1 MAYEYGSID
10 LGIRNPFRIEGA
22 VLAVAGVIIAGLG
35 LIALLR
41 VQGLVSSGEQIRG
54 WLSLAIGVL
63 LIARGAAD
71 AGIGIFQMLRFFVGR
86 GVPTSL
92 AKNVSKS
99 EAGRDEPEIA
109 YASQNLEQMLQ
120 GRKNLTFLEPKDWF
134 SRLVHTMF
142 TKLLFLPYGYRNLA
156 IDIARALLQTLIAF
170 LCFGLAWFSGSTG
183 LTNITNTPVL
193 DWLALLLAGYLF
205 WAWWSRR
212 AAINRKLDERG
223 GTVSTSR
230 LTIWIAAAVLA
241 PFLLSLFHSKVYAL
255 PAVPLNAGA
264 YVLLITLLGIVT
276 AAIAAVMISAR
287 AQDATPTVEVSEY
300 RDNWQESIHPQEI
313 FINFE
318 NIVMA
323 NRRYKEVPNRVYRDF
338 DAELVEEGSDGK
350 GRFDGEMIQ
359 ETQPEYRE
367 LPTTPMFR
375 AVRLAATGVGQTLRV
390 AAAIMLFMYV
400 PDLAVL
406 ENVAADAAAEAAL
419 IASAVNPILI
429 AAIIALFGRMIAN
442 HAHVFWSEIQFE
454 SLMVYF
460 RCQGTY
466 TESKLS
472 TGAAIHDSTRS
483 ENVVVRSSITPWVI
497 AARLLTSTFGA
508 SGTRN
513 LEFPRYILEM
523 RRSEEALRA
532 IIDDLRGFMRK
543 REAIASINNEKDLA
557 AAARIYQVNQQTR
570 GQLDRPTEADRIGP
584 PPPSSPDIGSN

>member
-22 VLAVAGVIIAGLG
+22 VLTVAGVIIAGLG

-54 WLSLAIGVL
+54 WLSLALGIV

-71 AGIGIFQMLRFFVGR
+71 AGIGIFEMLRFFVGR
-86 GVPTSL
+86 AVPTSL
-92 AKNVSKS
+92 AKNVAKS
-99 EAGRDEPEIA
+99 EAGTNEAAVA
-109 YASQNLEQMLQ
+109 YSSQGLEQMLQ
-120 GRKNLTFLEPKDWF
+120 GRKNLTFLEPGDWF
-134 SRLVHTMF
+134 SRLVHTIF

-156 IDIARALLQTLIAF
+156 LDVARAMLQTLIAF

-183 LTNITNTPVL
+183 LTNVTNTPVL
-193 DWLALLLAGYLF
+193 DWLALVLAAYLF

-212 AAINRKLDERG
+212 SAINRKLDEHG
-223 GTVSTSR
+223 GTVSTAK
-230 LTIWIAAAVLA
+230 LAIWIAAAVLA
-241 PFLLSLFHSKVYAL
+241 PFALSLFHSNVHAL

-264 YVLLITLLGIVT
+264 YVLLITALGLVT
-276 AAIAAVMISAR
+276 TAIAGVMIMAR
-287 AQDATPTVEVSEY
+287 AQDATPTVEVSEH

-323 NRRYKEVPNRVYRDF
+323 NRRYKEVPNRIYRDF
-338 DAELVEEGSDGK
+338 DAQLVEEGSDGK
-350 GRFDGEMIQ
+350 GRFNGEMIQ

-367 LPTTPMFR
+367 LPTTPTFR
-375 AVRLAATGVGQTLRV
+375 ALRIAGTSTGQVLRV
-390 AAAIMLFMYV
+390 IAAIMLFVYV
-400 PDLAVL
+400 PALAVL
-406 ENVAADAAAEAAL
+406 KDVAPDAAAEAAL
-419 IASAVNPILI
+419 IAGAVNPILI
-429 AAIIALFGRMIAN
+429 AAILGLFGRMIAN

-472 TGAAIHDSTRS
+472 TGAAIHDSTKS
-483 ENVVVRSSITPWVI
+483 ENVVVRSSMTPWVI

-523 RRSEEALRA
+523 RRSEEGLRA
-532 IIDDLRGFMRK
+532 IVEDLRGFMRK

-570 GQLDRPTEADRIGP
+570 GQLERPTEADRIGP
-584 PPPSSPDIGSN
+584 PQPSGPDIGSN